1 MDTDRGYR
9 TTMIK
14 GAYQLRVFD
23 AGECVS
29 DTGEVRNL
37 ILNEALNH
45 GDPFA
50 AGFICVGDGDSEP
63 YSTQVALDN
72 QLGQISGTFSNDA
85 TIFMD
90 GQDRYARRSV
100 TVSLTGIDGD
110 IREVGFK
117 KLSNGDLLSRT
128 LIRDGNGTVTW
139 VPLQSHQLLEITF
152 FVYFQMPSVLAS
164 GVVDTGIGG
173 SAGYSVKPHGDI
185 EFPAGILAGRYSNP
199 LGSLANDAMLMLLD
213 DSNTV
218 SSTLQTVDVDSENSK
233 TKVIINWV
241 ATGENRRITGFELSD
256 NEKNG
261 ISIELDSIIT
271 LPSDAD
277 ISIELE
283 FEWGIPD

>member
-1 MDTDRGYR
+1 
-9 TTMIK
+9 MIK
-14 GAYQLRVFD
+14 GAYQLRVID
-23 AGECVS
+23 AGKCIS

-63 YSTQVALDN
+63 YSTQAALDN
-72 QLGQISGTFSNDA
+72 QLGQVSGTFTGDA

-117 KLSNGDLLSRT
+117 KISSGDLLSRT

-139 VPLQSHQLLEITF
+139 VPLQSHQTLEVTF
-152 FVYFQMPSVLAS
+152 FVYFQMPSVLTS
-164 GVVDTGIGG
+164 GVVNTGIGG
-173 SAGYSVKPHGDI
+173 STGYSVKPHADI

-233 TKVIINWV
+233 TKVVINWA

-277 ISIELE
+277 ISVELE
-283 FEWGIPD
+283 FEWGIPG